1 MHQAAFL
8 LGLLAAVMAA
18 VLFSV
23 GVALQALDA
32 RAEPPEEGLRVTLL
46 TRLVRRRRWL
56 AGGAIGLLG
65 VPLQVLAFEQAP
77 FVVVQPALALGLLV
91 LLVLGARTLG
101 ERVGRAEW
109 GGVLAMIVGVALL
122 AWGAP
127 NHIETHRPGAVLAL
141 VLGGLVA
148 LSLLP
153 IALRGRR
160 WDTALAVTIGSGLG
174 YGATNVATKLFGD
187 DAGGGHWLSAAVWAG
202 VGLLAGAGALLTEMT
217 AFQRLAATTVVP
229 ISFAVQT
236 FVPIA
241 LEPLFLRERWGSAAL
256 AGAPLLAGLALNLGA
271 TVVLARSR
279 GVSTLLAGGT
289 RRRHVGGVSPNIRA
303 Q

>member
-46 TRLVRRRRWL
+46 ARLLRRRRWI
-56 AGGAIGLLG
+56 AGGVIGLLG

-91 LLVLGARTLG
+91 LLALGARTLG

-109 GGVLAMIVGVALL
+109 GGVAAMIVGVGLL

-127 NHIETHRPGAVLAL
+127 DHVETHRPAVVLAL
-141 VLGGLVA
+141 
-148 LSLLP
+148 
-153 IALRGRR
+153 
-160 WDTALAVTIGSGLG
+160 
-174 YGATNVATKLFGD
+174 
-187 DAGGGHWLSAAVWAG
+187 
-202 VGLLAGAGALLTEMT
+202 
-217 AFQRLAATTVVP
+217 
-229 ISFAVQT
+229 
-236 FVPIA
+236 
-241 LEPLFLRERWGSAAL
+241 
-256 AGAPLLAGLALNLGA
+256 
-271 TVVLARSR
+271 
-279 GVSTLLAGGT
+279 
-289 RRRHVGGVSPNIRA
+289 
-303 Q
+303 